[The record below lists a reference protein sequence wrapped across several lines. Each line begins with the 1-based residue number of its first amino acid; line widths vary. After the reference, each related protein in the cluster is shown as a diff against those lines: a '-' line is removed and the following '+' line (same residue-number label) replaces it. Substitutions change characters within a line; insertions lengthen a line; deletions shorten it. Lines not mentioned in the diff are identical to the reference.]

1 MVNLRRVAFGESA
14 AGGDEGD
21 RHDSRDAEKIPLQE
35 HLPTDFAG

>member
-1 MVNLRRVAFGESA
+1 MVNLRRVTFGESA

-21 RHDSRDAEKIPLQE
+21 RHDSCGGKRIPLQE